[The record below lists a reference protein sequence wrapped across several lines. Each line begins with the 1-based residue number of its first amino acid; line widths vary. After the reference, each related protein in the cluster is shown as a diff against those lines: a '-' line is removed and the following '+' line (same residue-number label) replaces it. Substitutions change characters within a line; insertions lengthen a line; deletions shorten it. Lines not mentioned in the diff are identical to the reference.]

1 MADSQNL
8 SPCKANFNGSLRRFL
23 ISRPAVWS
31 DFEHKLRNVYSLPA
45 SAAIDVQYKDEEGDV
60 ISLNTDSELE
70 DVLATHALF
79 TQIAPVRFDV
89 LLRSGQ
95 DLPAPDTTT
104 AAPAADVVEPYNI
117 LQPAEPQ
124 PQRERSK
131 TVTSDD
137 NSDDGSLIEFEEAQE
152 TATLTESALNQ
163 PIAYP
168 QEDLHEA
175 TLRQE
180 QEMIEAQKLQAP
192 LFPASFTSHETT
204 MDLEETNKDEVTNKS
219 SSRRSSKSSSPAMVP
234 VAEFEALRMDSAPD
248 VMDSIVASAIEQHA
262 QDVAAAVQAHSESE
276 GDNDAHADPA
286 EPEITE
292 PAVPHGDRALIEQ
305 FQMLIQEFQHVIQ
318 NNPQLVT
325 IAGSIMNKILSNVQV
340 NVESF
345 ATYLQEAARNA
356 QASAEEAATSA
367 HEAAAEATRSCPFG
381 GSGSDNPFLSNPFF
395 AHHHRG
401 RSGGRRGHKDPFSGH
416 HEDPFSGHHEDPFS
430 GHHHRGGRGGFGGFG
445 GRGGGRGGSFGRGA
459 GHQWGF
465 GPLFPSMPPMPPMP
479 GMPHMPPMP
488 PMPPM
493 PGMPGMFPS
502 EGTSV
507 PNTKPSPFSGGFPFH
522 FGAPGSCK
530 RGNNFRFKG
539 DRPTAC
545 DTESSEK
552 MRRSCSENKGKN
564 ASSSSSDEATATTQ
578 KQQGESS
585 SSAQQQPQMTEVG
598 NGWTWTLLPDE
609 TSGAA
614 DPKAEPLSSS
624 SRPKYGWVWNGGEH
638 GDTENPEPAPIYVE
652 SDEEMAEPTQDGPQG
667 TFDFGRR
674 GGRGGRGRG
683 GFAFFRG
690 RGGSRGSHPF
700 AFHPQGP
707 EHGGHPFAFHPHGP
721 HHGGPH
727 GHGPHGH
734 GPHTHHGPE
743 HHGHLFDHHHHHGH
757 NHRHHRRDSG
767 SKSAEEGHAESGSD
781 EKLRR
786 RQTFHEQR
794 QARIEQRQAQEEQR
808 KVQEEQRKVQE
819 EQRKVQKE
827 QRKVH
832 EEQQRVQ
839 EQQRREARSYAT
851 TATPIGG
858 GSLAGIWPNTPAA
871 SAAPSTPAAPA
882 APLSLNAS
890 NDDFKN
896 EIKMLTS
903 MGFADTPELR
913 TVVRDFGGEVEA
925 VVEFMISAGRQ

>member
-1 MADSQNL
+1 M
-8 SPCKANFNGSLRRFL
+8 
-23 ISRPAVWS
+23 
-31 DFEHKLRNVYSLPA
+31 
-45 SAAIDVQYKDEEGDV
+45 
-60 ISLNTDSELE
+60 
-70 DVLATHALF
+70 HALF

-95 DLPAPDTTT
+95 DLPAPDTIT
-104 AAPAADVVEPYNI
+104 AATAADVVEPYNVI
-117 LQPAEPQ
+117 QPAEPQ
-124 PQRERSK
+124 PQRERSN

-152 TATLTESALNQ
+152 TATLTESALDQ

-192 LFPASFTSHETT
+192 LIPASVTSHETT
-204 MDLEETNKDEVTNKS
+204 MDLEETNNDETTNRP

-234 VAEFEALRMDSAPD
+234 VAEFEALRMDSAAE

-262 QDVAAAVQAHSESE
+262 QDVAAAVQANSDSEDGNNAH
-276 GDNDAHADPA
+276 GDPV

-325 IAGSIMNKILSNVQV
+325 ISGSIMNKIMSNVQV

-345 ATYLQEAARNA
+345 ANYLQEAARNA
-356 QASAEEAATSA
+356 QASAEEAAAGA

-401 RSGGRRGHKDPFSGH
+401 RFGGRRG
-416 HEDPFSGHHEDPFS
+416 HEDPFSGCHDNETGDFSDHSHHHGHHH

-445 GRGGGRGGSFGRGA
+445 GRGGGRGGCSGRGA
-459 GHQWGF
+459 GHQWSF
-465 GPLFPSMPPMPPMP
+465 GSLFPTMPHMPHMPPMPAMPHMPPMPPMPPMP
-479 GMPHMPPMP
+479 GMPAMP

-530 RGNNFRFKG
+530 RGNNFRFRG

-552 MRRSCSENKGKN
+552 KRRSCSENKGKN

-585 SSAQQQPQMTEVG
+585 SSAQHQPQMTEIG

-609 TSGAA
+609 TTDAA
-614 DPKAEPLSSS
+614 DPNAEPSSS
-624 SRPKYGWVWNGGEH
+624 SRPKYGWVWSGGEN

-667 TFDFGRR
+667 PFDFGRH

-690 RGGSRGSHPF
+690 RGGSRGGSR
-700 AFHPQGP
+700 
-707 EHGGHPFAFHPHGP
+707 GGHPFAFHPHGP
-721 HHGGPH
+721 HGHGP
-727 GHGPHGH
+727 HGPHGH
-734 GPHTHHGPE
+734 GPHIHHGPE
-743 HHGHLFDHHHHHGH
+743 HHGHAHVHHHNNEHH
-757 NHRHHRRDSG
+757 HRHHRRHSG
-767 SKSAEEGHAESGSD
+767 SKSGEEGHAESGSD

-794 QARIEQRQAQEEQR
+794 QARVDQRQVQEEQRKAQEEQRKVQVEQR
-808 KVQEEQRKVQE
+808 KVQEEQR
-819 EQRKVQKE
+819 
-827 QRKVH
+827 
-832 EEQQRVQ
+832 RVQ
-839 EQQRREARSYAT
+839 EQQRREGRAPAT
-851 TATPIGG
+851 TAAPIGG
-858 GSLAGIWPNTPAA
+858 GSLAGIWPNTPPVPATPATPTA
-871 SAAPSTPAAPA
+871 SSTPSTPATPA
-882 APLSLNAS
+882 APLDLGAT
-890 NDDFKN
+890 NDDFRN
-896 EIKMLTS
+896 EIRMLTN

>member
-89 LLRSGQ
+89 LLSSGQ

-152 TATLTESALNQ
+152 AATLTESALNQ

-204 MDLEETNKDEVTNKS
+204 MDLEETNKDEATNKS

-276 GDNDAHADPA
+276 DDNDAHADPA

-367 HEAAAEATRSCPFG
+367 PFPVE
-381 GSGSDNPFLSNPFF
+381 PFLCSPPP
-395 AHHHRG
+395 
-401 RSGGRRGHKDPFSGH
+401 RSV
-416 HEDPFSGHHEDPFS
+416 
-430 GHHHRGGRGGFGGFG
+430 
-445 GRGGGRGGSFGRGA
+445 
-459 GHQWGF
+459 W
-465 GPLFPSMPPMPPMP
+465 
-479 GMPHMPPMP
+479 
-488 PMPPM
+488 
-493 PGMPGMFPS
+493 
-502 EGTSV
+502 
-507 PNTKPSPFSGGFPFH
+507 
-522 FGAPGSCK
+522 
-530 RGNNFRFKG
+530 
-539 DRPTAC
+539 
-545 DTESSEK
+545 
-552 MRRSCSENKGKN
+552 
-564 ASSSSSDEATATTQ
+564 
-578 KQQGESS
+578 
-585 SSAQQQPQMTEVG
+585 
-598 NGWTWTLLPDE
+598 W
-609 TSGAA
+609 
-614 DPKAEPLSSS
+614 S
-624 SRPKYGWVWNGGEH
+624 SR
-638 GDTENPEPAPIYVE
+638 T
-652 SDEEMAEPTQDGPQG
+652 
-667 TFDFGRR
+667 
-674 GGRGGRGRG
+674 
-683 GFAFFRG
+683 
-690 RGGSRGSHPF
+690 
-700 AFHPQGP
+700 
-707 EHGGHPFAFHPHGP
+707 
-721 HHGGPH
+721 
-727 GHGPHGH
+727 
-734 GPHTHHGPE
+734 
-743 HHGHLFDHHHHHGH
+743 
-757 NHRHHRRDSG
+757 
-767 SKSAEEGHAESGSD
+767 
-781 EKLRR
+781 
-786 RQTFHEQR
+786 
-794 QARIEQRQAQEEQR
+794 
-808 KVQEEQRKVQE
+808 
-819 EQRKVQKE
+819 
-827 QRKVH
+827 
-832 EEQQRVQ
+832 
-839 EQQRREARSYAT
+839 
-851 TATPIGG
+851 
-858 GSLAGIWPNTPAA
+858 
-871 SAAPSTPAAPA
+871 
-882 APLSLNAS
+882 
-890 NDDFKN
+890 
-896 EIKMLTS
+896 
-903 MGFADTPELR
+903 
-913 TVVRDFGGEVEA
+913 
-925 VVEFMISAGRQ
+925 